1 MIKVKLTDSSN
12 MKCFS
17 GLIHTKDLLR
27 DYSID
32 ITDSDD
38 YDYEFVHADE
48 FVNLSLPLQESI
60 DRGIDNLSKKSGDYF
75 LFHGGDSTSI
85 MGAYEVFIESDAKFL
100 FKKQLLSQYDYK
112 NKTTINKWFFGNG
125 SDLDKGYD
133 ISDDVYDRIK
143 LTGYNVAHNWPH
155 LQQMHVGNVDRDVD
169 VCAIYQGILNNGN
182 MDHELRTDVLY
193 TKHRKTAWDILDNL
207 NDKYNVVKGQ
217 STPQQFVEVM
227 KRSKVGL
234 SPFGMGELCY
244 RDLELIQ
251 WGCLLVKPDMS
262 KVLTEPDFFKP
273 METYVPVKT
282 DWSDL
287 NETIEKVLAN
297 FKDYQ
302 YIIDNARNKVVEMYS
317 YQNVCMYWYNF
328 FANMSGVENA

>member
-85 MGAYEVFIESDAKFL
+85 MGAYEVFIESEAKFL
-100 FKKQLLSQYDYK
+100 FKKQLLSQDDYK
-112 NKTTINKWFFGNG
+112 NKTIINKWFFGNG

-133 ISDDVYDRIK
+133 ISDDVYDRMK

-155 LQQMHVGNVDRDVD
+155 LQQMQVGNINRDVD
-169 VCAIYQGILNNGN
+169 VCAIYQGILDNGN

-227 KRSKVGL
+227 KRSKIGL

-262 KVLTEPDFFKP
+262 KVITEPDFFKP
-273 METYVPVKT
+273 METYVPVKP

>member
-85 MGAYEVFIESDAKFL
+85 MGAYEVFIESEAKFL
-100 FKKQLLSQYDYK
+100 FKKQLLSQDDYK

-133 ISDDVYDRIK
+133 ISDDVYDRMK

-155 LQQMHVGNVDRDVD
+155 LQQMQVGNINRDVD
-169 VCAIYQGILNNGN
+169 VCAIYQGILDNGN

-262 KVLTEPDFFKP
+262 KVITEPDFFKP
-273 METYVPVKT
+273 METYVPVKA

-317 YQNVCMYWYNF
+317 YQNVCIYWYNF

>member
-85 MGAYEVFIESDAKFL
+85 MGAYEVFIESEAKFL

-133 ISDDVYDRIK
+133 ISDDVYDRMK

-155 LQQMHVGNVDRDVD
+155 LQQMQVGNINRDVD

>member
-1 MIKVKLTDSSN
+1 
-12 MKCFS
+12 
-17 GLIHTKDLLR
+17 
-27 DYSID
+27 
-32 ITDSDD
+32 
-38 YDYEFVHADE
+38 
-48 FVNLSLPLQESI
+48 
-60 DRGIDNLSKKSGDYF
+60 
-75 LFHGGDSTSI
+75 

-100 FKKQLLSQYDYK
+100 FKKQLLSQNDYK
-112 NKTTINKWFFGNG
+112 NKTVINKWFFGHG
-125 SDLDKGYD
+125 SDLDRGYD
-133 ISDDVYDRIK
+133 IPDTVYDRMK

-155 LQQMHVGNVDRDVD
+155 LQQMQVGNVDRDVD
-169 VCAIYQGILNNGN
+169 VCAIYQGILDNGN